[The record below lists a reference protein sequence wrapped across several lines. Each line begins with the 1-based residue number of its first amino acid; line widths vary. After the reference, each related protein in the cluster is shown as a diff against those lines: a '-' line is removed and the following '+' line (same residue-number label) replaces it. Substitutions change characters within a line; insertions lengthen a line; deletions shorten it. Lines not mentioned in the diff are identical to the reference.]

1 MVVSLI
7 AAMSSNRVI
16 GQDNKMPWHLS
27 ADLKRFKQIT
37 TGHPVIMGRKTLDS
51 LGKPLPNRRNL
62 IVSRTPKAHST
73 PGCEFFGSLED
84 ALKACHSND
93 EVFIIGGEQ
102 IYRLALPFANRVY
115 LTVIDKTYA
124 GDAFFPELP
133 DTFKEVSNEAGA
145 ENGLQFCWKLFEKI
159 SH

>member
-1 MVVSLI
+1 MIISMI
-7 AAMSSNRVI
+7 AAMSQNRVI
-16 GQDNKMPWHLS
+16 GQDNQMPWHIS

-51 LGKPLPNRRNL
+51 LGKALPNRRNL
-62 IVSRTPKAHST
+62 IVSRSPGLHNVT
-73 PGCEFFGSLED
+73 GCEFFGSLEE
-84 ALKACHSND
+84 ALKTCHSND

-102 IYRLALPFANRVY
+102 IYRLALPIANRVY
-115 LTVIDKTYA
+115 LTVVDKTYA

-145 ENGLQFCWKLFEKI
+145 DNGLQFQWKLFEKV
-159 SH
+159 SR